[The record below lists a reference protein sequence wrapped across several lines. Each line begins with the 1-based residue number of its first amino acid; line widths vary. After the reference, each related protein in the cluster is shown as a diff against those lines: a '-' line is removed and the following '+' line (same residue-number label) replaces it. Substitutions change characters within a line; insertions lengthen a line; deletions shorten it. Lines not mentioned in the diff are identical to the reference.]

1 MPTIK
6 VLLVDDE
13 RSFVETMVKRLRK
26 RGLEILTAF
35 GGPEALA
42 MLDADESIEVVILDI
57 RMPGMDGM
65 QTLKE
70 IKGRHPLVEVIM
82 LTAHGT
88 VESGIEGMKQGAFD
102 YLLKPCDIAQLLD
115 KVTEAADHRRL
126 HQEKIYQAR
135 IQTITLRKP

>member
-1 MPTIK
+1 MTKIK

-13 RSFVETMVKRLRK
+13 HSFVETMVKRLRK
-26 RGLEILTAF
+26 RGLEMLTAF
-35 GGPEALA
+35 GGQEALA
-42 MLDADESIEVVILDI
+42 LLDKDDTIEVVVLDI

-115 KVTEAADHRRL
+115 KVNEAADHRRL
-126 HQEKIYQAR
+126 HQEKIYKAR

>member
-1 MPTIK
+1 MPMIK

-26 RGLEILTAF
+26 RGLEIHTAF

-42 MLDADESIEVVILDI
+42 LLDADDTIEVVILDI

-115 KVTEAADHRRL
+115 KVNEAADHRRQ
-126 HQEKIYQAR
+126 HQEKIFKAR

>member
-1 MPTIK
+1 MTKIK

-13 RSFVETMVKRLRK
+13 PSFVETMVKRLHK
-26 RGLEILTAF
+26 RGLEMLTAF
-35 GGPEALA
+35 GGQEALA
-42 MLDADESIEVVILDI
+42 LLDSDDTIEVVILDI

-115 KVTEAADHRRL
+115 KVTEAAAHRRQ
-126 HQEKIYQAR
+126 HQERIYKAR